1 MSVTLFITYNTYSAY
16 STYNSYNPYLIPSP
30 SLKKNRRPIWT
41 ASALAGYH
49 LILTWITNP
58 SSS

>member
-1 MSVTLFITYNTYSAY
+1 MSVTLFITYNTYS
-16 STYNSYNPYLIPSP
+16 TYNTYITPATSAPP

>member
-1 MSVTLFITYNTYSAY
+1 MPVTLFITYNTYS
-16 STYNSYNPYLIPSP
+16 TYNSYNPYLTPSL
-30 SLKKNRRPIWT
+30 SLKKIRRPKWT

>member
-16 STYNSYNPYLIPSP
+16 NSYNPYLTPSL

-41 ASALAGYH
+41 ASALAGYN

>member
-16 STYNSYNPYLIPSP
+16 STYNSYNPYLTPPLSQ
-30 SLKKNRRPIWT
+30 KNRRPIWT